1 MEDYNM
7 ILLEV
12 TPTLEFQFLFYLI
25 PVTIGVQLSFYFI
38 YQYFKIQDVNLKL
51 NRILLSFGILTFLLV
66 FGALFLNIQRLFGG
80 SETDI
85 FYRLGWAFALASP
98 VGFLSFIAIEEFSV
112 IMNLKFVRIVMGLG
126 FIPIIFVLI
135 FGVSPIFIGSLPFS
149 VISVYYI
156 IGFQIKLIRRTMG
169 NIKKRFKQFFGGEL
183 LSLASLPF
191 AVMVGL
197 GVFQSPVKEIIYY
210 CGVGLLTTGFIIIFI
225 SAYDFPPFYEFE
237 WKDALLK
244 FFVFNQNDYSIIY
257 YCNLEEISKL
267 LDAPLELR
275 IEYSKTSGDRIFSGG
290 ISGIETVV
298 NSITDSKGEKIN
310 RIQQEDSLIL
320 LEYGTDPSFVT
331 YALLIKKD
339 MKSIYH
345 FLKSLKRVFEVLFKE
360 VLLNLDDLKENK
372 DLIFG
377 SFDSIIK
384 DFLRK

>member
-1 MEDYNM
+1 M
-7 ILLEV
+7 ILLEINPV
-12 TPTLEFQFLFYLI
+12 LEFQFLFYLI

-38 YQYFKIQDVNLKL
+38 YQYFKIQDINLKL
-51 NRILLSFGILTFLLV
+51 NRILLSFGILSFLLV
-66 FGALFLNIQRLFGG
+66 FGALFLNVQRLFGG

-98 VGFLSFIAIEEFSV
+98 VGFLSFIAIEEFSA

-126 FIPIIFVLI
+126 LIPIIFVII

-169 NIKKRFKQFFGGEL
+169 NIKNRFIQFFAGEL

-210 CGVGLLTTGFIIIFI
+210 CGVGLLTTGFLIIFI

-244 FFVFNQNDYSIIY
+244 FFVFNQNDYSLIY

-298 NSITDSKGEKIN
+298 NIITDSKGEKIN

-345 FLKSLKRVFEVLFKE
+345 FFKSLKRVFEVLFKE
-360 VLLNLDDLKENK
+360 VLLNLDDVKENK

>member
-1 MEDYNM
+1 M
-7 ILLEV
+7 ILLEI

-126 FIPIIFVLI
+126 LIPIIFVLI

-360 VLLNLDDLKENK
+360 ILLNLDDLKENK